1 MLGAGHA
8 WAQGGA
14 ALAESDGGA
23 ASPEWTTSV
32 TTQAGGASSEP
43 TSSTSTQSDGGSASP
58 ESSTAEAAS
67 APSPEN
73 AVEFETQVT
82 SDRDAVP
89 SDRASTVVRRAD
101 LDRRLPRSAPDAVR
115 FEPGVFIQ
123 RTAHG
128 QASVFIR
135 GLTGQQTVLMFD
147 GVRLNTSTWRQGPNQ
162 YFFTL
167 DSATIES
174 LEVLRGGASTWF
186 GADALGGVV
195 AVQPQEAP
203 DGRAAPVLR
212 PTALFKTATADNE
225 LLGRAQVEAAAGPVG
240 FIGGVGGRTVGLLES
255 SGPVRNLS
263 GGGVPEVPRFAPDGR
278 TQLGTG
284 FKELTFD
291 GRATLRLGDR
301 HTLTA
306 ALYGY
311 RQFDAPRTDQCPP
324 PGARFDECLTIAEQ
338 FRTLAYLK
346 WSLGTPDW
354 SLDVTGSW
362 QRQLERREGVRPAS
376 FVTSTGRDVVD
387 SFGGSARLVSR
398 DFTPRPGVTLK
409 VRAGADSW
417 LDLVESRAWLG
428 FSDLGLT
435 LERSR
440 GQYLDG
446 SRGLTGGAFGELEAA
461 VPFDVRLRAG
471 GRVGWA
477 AVNAAGDA
485 ESGSSAIAR
494 SWLPFAATGGV
505 QWRALEPLTLL
516 LHADHSFRAPN
527 LDDLTSRQQT
537 GPGFQFENA
546 GLSPET
552 ATTLELGARLR
563 TTPVTID
570 VWAFQTWL
578 GGAIVKQPR
587 DLRDCPPNTPA
598 CASSWNRLQ
607 LVNAPGLSDLRG
619 VEVSARARL
628 PFGLGARA
636 TLNATWGEGPTT
648 LPQPMEPSIP
658 WQPRVPLSRIPPVNG
673 VAEVSWTHAGAFTAA
688 ASLQWA
694 GPQSRLAIADQSDAR
709 IPMGGTPGFVVV
721 DLRASVR
728 LSPQVSATLV
738 VENLFDSPWRTHGS
752 SVNGPARG
760 VLLAVMGGWPAV
772 R

>member
-1 MLGAGHA
+1 VASPRLALLVPVLCA
-8 WAQGGA
+8 RV
-14 ALAESDGGA
+14 ALAQD
-23 ASPEWTTSV
+23 
-32 TTQAGGASSEP
+32 AGVG
-43 TSSTSTQSDGGSASP
+43 
-58 ESSTAEAAS
+58 
-67 APSPEN
+67 
-73 AVEFETQVT
+73 FETQV
-82 SDRDAVP
+82 SSGRDEVP

-101 LDRRLPRSAPDAVR
+101 LDRRLPRSTPDAVR

-135 GLTGQQTVLMFD
+135 GLTGQQTVLLFD

-203 DGRAAPVLR
+203 DGRTAPVLR
-212 PTALFKTATADNE
+212 PTALFKAASADDE

-240 FIGGVGGRTVGLLES
+240 FIGGVGGRSVGLLES

-263 GGGVPEVPRFAPDGR
+263 GGGVPEVPRFLPDGR

-291 GRATLRLGDR
+291 GRATLRLSDAN
-301 HTLTA
+301 TLTA

-324 PGARFDECLTIAEQ
+324 PVARFDECLTITEQ
-338 FRTLAYLK
+338 FRTLGYLK
-346 WSLGTPDW
+346 WSLVTAAA
-354 SLDVTGSW
+354 SLEVVGSW
-362 QRQLERREGVRPAS
+362 QRQLERREGARPAS
-376 FVTSTGRDVVD
+376 FVASTGRDVID
-387 SFGGSARLVSR
+387 SFGGSARLVTR

-409 VRAGADSW
+409 LRAGADTW
-417 LDLVESRAWLG
+417 VDLVESRAWLG
-428 FSDLGLT
+428 FTDLGLT

-440 GQYLDG
+440 GQYLNG
-446 SRGLTGGAFGELEAA
+446 SSGLTGGAFGELEAA
-461 VPFDVRLRAG
+461 VPGDVRLRAG
-471 GRVGWA
+471 GRLGWA
-477 AVNAAGDA
+477 AVNAPGDV
-485 ESGSSAIAR
+485 ESGSSALSRA
-494 SWLPFAATGGV
+494 WLPVAGTVGV
-505 QWRALEPLTLL
+505 QWRPVEPLTLL

-537 GPGFQFENA
+537 GPGFQFENGA
-546 GLSPET
+546 LSPET

-563 TTPVTID
+563 TAPVTVD

-587 DLRDCPPNTPA
+587 ELADCPPNTPA

-648 LPQPMEPSIP
+648 LAQPMDPSVP

-673 VAEVSWTHAGAFTAA
+673 IAEASWTHAGAFTAA

-694 GPQSRLAIADQSDAR
+694 GPQARLAIADQSDAR
-709 IPMGGTPGFVVV
+709 IPLGGTPGFVVL

-728 LSPQVSATLV
+728 LSPQLSASLV

-760 VLLAVMGGWPAV
+760 VMLALMGGWPAV